1 MNESM
6 FAVTVGKERI
16 AFNGFSEAK
25 AVLPLTLACQMF
37 AKFAEHVASDSEPDS
52 IHMDFAEQFSS
63 HIGKRYQLEKQRTD
77 MLLTLLGQYYGGRFT
92 KEGLSMNCIAVP
104 GGSTDISVFEKYD
117 MQFYINFELKL
128 KQNKQVNP
136 LLQNATYFL
145 YSKSICSY
153 FITITNAGI
162 RICGALLLPVTG
174 GTQAVVSY
182 LTPLYG
188 HHDTKRIAKAFEGIM
203 KFLPE
208 LKLMRSQPI
217 ASVLDALPKLDTY
230 DYCDRL
236 SDTKLVFLANRS
248 SDNKQCIVK
257 FVEKYG
263 ENVHRYL
270 FRKGLAP
277 ELYDILES
285 VRGNWKAIIMELLP
299 GTSLHSLH
307 DTDLD
312 NEKIRKI
319 IDCLRNIKKTLQG
332 SHYVH
337 GDLRPNNLIVTSD
350 FNVVK
355 VVDFDWAGE
364 ESKVSYPLNLNTN
377 DIAWAFGVEP
387 CRPITKKH
395 DSWMLDCEIK
405 HLPTILPTAN

>member
-6 FAVTVGKERI
+6 FAATVGKERI

-37 AKFAEHVASDSEPDS
+37 AQFAEHLASDSEPGP
-52 IHMDFAEQFSS
+52 IHMKFAKQFHSD
-63 HIGKRYQLEKQRTD
+63 IGKRYRLEQRTN
-77 MLLTLLGQYYGGRFT
+77 MLPILLHQYYGDIFKQNT
-92 KEGLSMNCIAVP
+92 LSMNCIA
-104 GGSTDISVFEKYD
+104 GSTDISIFEKYD
-117 MQFYINFELKL
+117 KQFCINFELKL
-128 KQNKQVNP
+128 EQTAKVNP
-136 LLQNATYFL
+136 LLQNASYFL
-145 YSKSICSY
+145 YSKSRCSY
-153 FITITNAGI
+153 LITITNAGI
-162 RICGALLLPVTG
+162 CICGALLLPVKG
-174 GTQAVVSY
+174 ATQAVVNY

-188 HHDTKRIAKAFEGIM
+188 YRDTRRIAKAFEGIIM
-203 KFLPE
+203 SLPE
-208 LKLMRSQPI
+208 LKLMCATPFSSI
-217 ASVLDALPKLDTY
+217 LDALPKLDTY

-236 SDTKLVFLANRS
+236 SDTKLVFLAKRS

-257 FVEKYG
+257 FVEEKYG
-263 ENVHRYL
+263 DNVHIYL

-277 ELYDILES
+277 ELYDIVS
-285 VRGNWKAIIMELLP
+285 VRGSWKAIIMEHLP

-307 DTDLD
+307 DTDMD
-312 NEKIRKI
+312 NEKIMKVI
-319 IDCLRNIKKTLQG
+319 CCLENIKKTLQG
-332 SHYVH
+332 SPYVH

-364 ESKVSYPLNLNTN
+364 ESMVSYPLNLNTI
-377 DIAWAFGVEP
+377 DIAWASGVEP

-405 HLPTILPTAN
+405 RLQRILPTAN